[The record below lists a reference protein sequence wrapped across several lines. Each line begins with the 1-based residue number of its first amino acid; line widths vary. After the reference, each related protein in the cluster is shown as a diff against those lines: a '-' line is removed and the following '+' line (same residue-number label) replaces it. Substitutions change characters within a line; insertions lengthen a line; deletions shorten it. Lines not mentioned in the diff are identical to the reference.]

1 VAVPCHA
8 ANDSRNQNSF
18 WLGADL
24 VVEIVSPDNVERD
37 TVIKR
42 AGVEVRV
49 PPEKIQEVLDR
60 DRTGT

>member
-1 VAVPCHA
+1 
-8 ANDSRNQNSF
+8 
-18 WLGADL
+18 